1 MKHLIK
7 DTELVAYLE
16 GTLSKE
22 EVRHLKNRLKENG
35 ELALLYHLQLAYD
48 EGMKEYANEL
58 IGEDDFYIESD
69 DEYEKTGNFGFN
81 RGIRMAAD
89 KNFPEEK

>member
-22 EVRHLKNRLKENG
+22 EVRQLKNKLKDNG
-35 ELALLYHLQLAYD
+35 ELSLLYHLQLSYD
-48 EGMKEYANEL
+48 EGMKDYAKEL
-58 IGEDDFYIESD
+58 IGEDDFHIESNS
-69 DEYEKTGNFGFN
+69 TPSINLIFGNEF
-81 RGIRMAAD
+81 RIAAD
-89 KNFPEEK
+89 KKFPEKE

>member
-22 EVRHLKNRLKENG
+22 EVRQLKNKLKDNG
-35 ELALLYHLQLAYD
+35 ELSLLYHLQLSYD
-48 EGMKEYANEL
+48 EGMKDYAKEL
-58 IGEDDFYIESD
+58 IGEDYFHIESNS
-69 DEYEKTGNFGFN
+69 TPSINLNFGNEF
-81 RGIRMAAD
+81 RMAAD
-89 KNFPEEK
+89 KKFPEKE